1 MKIKTKK
8 TMTHGEFAKYMV
20 DKFGISSFERNLA
33 DGEWFGAPSDIYKAS
48 INLKPV
54 KYDDFADIIRINEDS
69 VTLKTFEEITE
80 DTVIPELVE
89 LYEDFLESNETLK
102 HENRSISEAKDE
114 DACASQ
120 AFYIINDDLT
130 MTLIWTRDKG
140 LVE

>member
-1 MKIKTKK
+1 MVKIKQKK
-8 TMTHGEFAKYMV
+8 TMNLTQLIEHIWANNLRHKWKDSDNTSAYVQVYDDGQLVV
-20 DKFGISSFERNLA
+20 DKCT
-33 DGEWFGAPSDIYKAS
+33 K
-48 INLKPV
+48 
-54 KYDDFADIIRINEDS
+54 DS
-69 VTLKTFEEITE
+69 VFTVEVEEEITE